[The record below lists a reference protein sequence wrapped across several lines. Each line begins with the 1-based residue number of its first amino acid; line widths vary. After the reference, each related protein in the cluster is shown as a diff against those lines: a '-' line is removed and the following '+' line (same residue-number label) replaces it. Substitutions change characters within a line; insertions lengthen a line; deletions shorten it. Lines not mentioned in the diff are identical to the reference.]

1 MKVLAV
7 IPARYSSSRFPGKPL
22 ALINGKPM
30 IQMVYENVS
39 KSDLINETIVATD
52 DLRIFNEVM
61 AFGGKSIMTSP
72 NHLNGTQRVVET
84 YEILNDDY
92 DIVLNIQGD
101 EPLVKQTMI
110 KKLID
115 GLADEKT
122 LISTLKKR
130 IKSLSDIKSR
140 DIAKVVSNRFDEAI
154 YFSRSIIP
162 YSDRPEV
169 NNYYKH
175 VGMYGYKSAFLKS
188 YHDLDSVVIEQCESL
203 EQLRFLYYGISV
215 KVLEIFDEIIGVDR
229 PEHISLVE
237 KKLYKKQ

>member
-1 MKVLAV
+1 MRVLAV

-72 NHLNGTQRVVET
+72 DHLNGTQRVVET

-101 EPLVKQTMI
+101 EPLVNQTMI
-110 KKLID
+110 KKLVD
-115 GLADEKT
+115 GLVDEKT

-130 IKSLSDIKSR
+130 IKTLSDLKNR
-140 DIAKVVSNRFDEAI
+140 DIAKVVSNRFDEAL

-162 YSDRPEV
+162 YSDCPNV
-169 NNYYKH
+169 NNYYRH
-175 VGMYGYKSAFLKS
+175 VGMYGYKSVFLKS
-188 YHDLDSVVIEQCESL
+188 YHDLDSAVIEQCESL

-237 KKLYKKQ
+237 KNLYKKQ